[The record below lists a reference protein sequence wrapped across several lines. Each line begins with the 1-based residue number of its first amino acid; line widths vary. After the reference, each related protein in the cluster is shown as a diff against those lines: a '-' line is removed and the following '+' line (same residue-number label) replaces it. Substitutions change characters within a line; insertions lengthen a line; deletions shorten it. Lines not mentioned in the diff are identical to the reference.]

1 MLIRPE
7 SGTICVG
14 ETETPFAVA
23 QPPEGE
29 DIELRIFI
37 DKYLVEVFVNGRQ
50 AALSVYMGYRD
61 GGNTLKGYLSPRRGA
76 PMTIRKVEIWK
87 LSPTNQ
93 GFFQARESR
102 NWEPDIHMNGTLRS
116 TTS

>member
-23 QPPEGE
+23 QLPEGE

-61 GGNTLKGYLSPRRGA
+61 GGNTLKGYLSPRRGT

-93 GFFQARESR
+93 GFTPGARE
-102 NWEPDIHMNGTLRS
+102 P
-116 TTS
+116 